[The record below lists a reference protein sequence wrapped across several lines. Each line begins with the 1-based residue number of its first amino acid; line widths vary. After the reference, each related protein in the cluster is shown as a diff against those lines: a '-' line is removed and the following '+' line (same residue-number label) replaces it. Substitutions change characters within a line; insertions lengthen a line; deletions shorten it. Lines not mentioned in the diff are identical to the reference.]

1 MRLQEVRSTPCVVV
15 DVQPEYTGINDG
27 NELQWIDD
35 MMGFLNNQSGPI
47 LMFVNAEDQGLT
59 NDTVG
64 DIQTYWEDSGFD
76 PDNWDRVEIVDKG
89 YGYIRGF
96 LDYGVDH
103 AAIIRT
109 IREMYQQKVTDSR
122 ELFDGEGS
130 EDYIEQMGN
139 LGIPEE
145 VLSDAIS
152 VEWTSVAQLK
162 QFSGCYIM
170 GGGKNECLK
179 EVQLLMNAF
188 NIKYREIEEF
198 IYG

>member
-1 MRLQEVRSTPCVVV
+1 M
-15 DVQPEYTGINDG
+15 
-27 NELQWIDD
+27 
-35 MMGFLNNQSGPI
+35 
-47 LMFVNAEDQGLT
+47 
-59 NDTVG
+59 
-64 DIQTYWEDSGFD
+64 
-76 PDNWDRVEIVDKG
+76 
-89 YGYIRGF
+89 
-96 LDYGVDH
+96 DYGVDH

-122 ELFDGEGS
+122 ELFDGEDS
-130 EDYIEQMGN
+130 EDYIEQMGK

-162 QFSGCYIM
+162 RFSGCYIM

-188 NIKYREIEEF
+188 NIKYREVEEF